1 MDIISSFLSGII
13 PEINEK
19 LSKECEKLNTHYIK
33 GLYYGDEWT
42 KKHGC
47 ISVEFVK
54 KCDGAGDNRNEQY
67 FCYFI
72 EIAKIIKENKRY
84 MICSFYVTLQFFR
97 PYDRHE
103 SRPRVDSYIFIID
116 NAFNIYKILLEQ
128 GVRYN
133 YSFKYISINNVT
145 LYAMNNGLIY
155 NEKYDIVKKTG
166 FIIPLSNILVDK
178 IKELF
183 STITI
188 DSVEYENWYKNF
200 TKLQATFIELNKKS
214 HENMLI
220 MKNIQRMLSEKED
233 RLAKITTELQ
243 EANKIITE
251 ARIKKGYKIKKCRNV
266 SIKKYLCNFK
276 IKHKKD

>member
-1 MDIISSFLSGII
+1 
-13 PEINEK
+13 
-19 LSKECEKLNTHYIK
+19 
-33 GLYYGDEWT
+33 
-42 KKHGC
+42 
-47 ISVEFVK
+47 
-54 KCDGAGDNRNEQY
+54 
-67 FCYFI
+67 
-72 EIAKIIKENKRY
+72 
-84 MICSFYVTLQFFR
+84 
-97 PYDRHE
+97 
-103 SRPRVDSYIFIID
+103 
-116 NAFNIYKILLEQ
+116 
-128 GVRYN
+128 
-133 YSFKYISINNVT
+133 
-145 LYAMNNGLIY
+145 MNNGLIY